1 MEVVL
6 LIIGLFIIFL
16 AIAIL
21 YKDKNSDEETFSTN
35 EEFSRL
41 LLEKQIELNMDPIDR
56 EIEKINREERV
67 INSVE

>member
-41 LLEKQIELNMDPIDR
+41 LLEKQIE
-56 EIEKINREERV
+56 
-67 INSVE
+67 